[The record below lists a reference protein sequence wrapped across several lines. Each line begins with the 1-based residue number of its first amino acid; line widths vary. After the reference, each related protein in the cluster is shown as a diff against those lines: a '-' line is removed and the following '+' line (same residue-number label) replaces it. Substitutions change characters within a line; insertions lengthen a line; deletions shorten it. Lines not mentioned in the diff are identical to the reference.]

1 MFDYYTAICLLTWA
15 ALGTL
20 CVLVRENARIRDEDK
35 RIYYL
40 SYTFIVMAALAEWCG
55 VRLDGAEGL
64 PKWPLLLVKALDYS
78 LTPMAGG
85 LLVAQLR
92 MRDRVRCFLMGLLAF
107 NLCLQLISCFTG
119 WMVQID
125 AAGRYHHGPLYMVY
139 MLVYLAVLVIVI
151 LEFFRFGQRFRRQ
164 NRLSLYAIMSLV
176 LTGILIQ
183 EIGGSQFRTAYLTL
197 TLGAL
202 LLYIHLTEF
211 SQLQADEDL
220 SRQQIQIDTDALTG
234 LLSRHAYSKALEKY
248 AADALPGDAAVFT
261 LDINGLKTVND
272 NMGHEAGDELIRGAA
287 SCIEKVLSDKG
298 SCYRTGGDE
307 FVVLAQMDR
316 EQAEEAL
323 KQLQLVCGAW
333 SGEKVKDLSLAVGFA
348 LSADYPG
355 FSAEKLVNEADLSM
369 YVAKADYYRNS
380 GKDRRRRRSTDPP
393 GAAGFERRRASDAPG
408 FERRRASDAP
418 DTERRRASDAQG
430 FERRR
435 ASDSEG

>member
-85 LLVAQLR
+85 LLVAQLHIR
-92 MRDRVRCFLMGLLAF
+92 SRARCFLTGLLAF
-107 NLCLQLISCFTG
+107 NLCLQLVSCFTG

-125 AAGRYHHGPLYMVY
+125 AAGHYYHGPLYMVY
-139 MLVYLAVLVIVI
+139 MLVYLAVLLIVI

-164 NRLSLYAIMSLV
+164 NRLSLYSIMLLV
-176 LTGILIQ
+176 LAGILIQ
-183 EIGGSQFRTAYLTL
+183 EIGSSQFRTAYLTL

-211 SQLQADEDL
+211 SQLQTDEDL
-220 SRQQIQIDTDALTG
+220 SRQQIQIDTDELTG
-234 LLSRHAYSKALEKY
+234 LFSRHAYSQALEKY
-248 AADALPGDAAVFT
+248 STGALPGDAAIFT
-261 LDINGLKTVND
+261 LDINGLKPVND
-272 NMGHEAGDELIRGAA
+272 SLGHEAGDELICGAA
-287 SCIEKVLSDKG
+287 ACIKEVLG
-298 SCYRTGGDE
+298 NQGRCYRTGGDE
-307 FVVLAQMDR
+307 FVVLTHMDR
-316 EQAEEAL
+316 DQAEEAL
-323 KQLQLVCGAW
+323 KQLQGACRAW
-333 SGEKVKDLSLAVGFA
+333 SGEKVKELSMAVGYA

-355 FSAEKLVNEADLSM
+355 CSAEKLVNEADLSM
-369 YVAKADYYRNS
+369 YAAKADYYRNS

-393 GAAGFERRRASDAPG
+393 GSPGFERRRASDAPG
-408 FERRRASDAP
+408 FERRRASDSP
-418 DTERRRASDAQG
+418 DTERRD
-430 FERRR
+430 
-435 ASDSEG
+435 